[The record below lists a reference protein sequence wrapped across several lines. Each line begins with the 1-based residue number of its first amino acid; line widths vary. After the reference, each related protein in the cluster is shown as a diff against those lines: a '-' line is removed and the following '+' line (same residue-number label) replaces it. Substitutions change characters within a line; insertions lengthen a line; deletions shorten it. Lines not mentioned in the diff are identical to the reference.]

1 MNPTEKKAQPVS
13 ETKARRMREMLA
25 SGKIVVSPGVFDGYS
40 VRLVEAMGFQAA
52 STTGAG
58 LSNSRL
64 GQPDIGVMT
73 LRDNVEACYH
83 IARSVSIPVMSD
95 ADTGYGNAVTVY
107 HTVRYFEEAGVVG
120 INIED
125 QVSPKRCG
133 HMRGKELISA
143 AEMAK
148 KIESA
153 IKARRDPDF
162 IINARTDAI
171 AVEGPESAIERAKV
185 YLAAGADMVYPDA
198 IGSEDQIR
206 RFVDAVEAPV
216 SISMGLGLRGRVT
229 TPLVSVK
236 RLQAIGVARVS
247 YSRMLTSS
255 ALKGMKNALQAFRE
269 YLDVGE
275 PPERPDLAVSAE
287 EISELMGYAFVNELE
302 SQFLLDEQIEKKYG
316 GGKVDYVV
324 RGRERT

>member
-1 MNPTEKKAQPVS
+1 MTVTQSKTQ
-13 ETKARRMREMLA
+13 RMRAMLK

-58 LSNSRL
+58 LSNSRI

-95 ADTGYGNAVTVY
+95 ADTGYGNAVTVF
-107 HTVRYFEEAGVVG
+107 HTVRYFEEAGIVG

-148 KIESA
+148 KIEGA

-171 AVEGPESAIERAKV
+171 AVEGIDAAISRAKV

-198 IGSEDQIR
+198 INSEEQIK
-206 RFVDAVEAPV
+206 RFVDGVQAPV

-236 RLQAIGVARVS
+236 RLQSIGVARVS
-247 YSRMLTSS
+247 YSRMLTGS
-255 ALKGMKNALQAFRE
+255 ALHGMKTALQTFKD
-269 YLDVGE
+269 YLELDQ
-275 PPERPDLAVSAE
+275 PPERPDLTVSPE
-287 EISELMGYAFVNELE
+287 EISELMGYGFVNELE
-302 SQFLLDEQIEKKYG
+302 SELLLDEQIEKKYG

-324 RGRERT
+324 RGR

>member
-1 MNPTEKKAQPVS
+1 MPKN
-13 ETKARRMREMLA
+13 ETKARRMRALLK
-25 SGKIVVSPGVFDGYS
+25 SGQIVISPGVFDGYS

-107 HTVRYFEEAGVVG
+107 HTVRYFEEAGVIG

-143 AEMAK
+143 AEMSK
-148 KIESA
+148 KIEA
-153 IKARRDPDF
+153 ALKARRDPDF

-171 AVEGPESAIERAKV
+171 AVEGIEGAIQRAKT

-206 RFVDAVEAPV
+206 RFVDAVKAPV
-216 SISMGLGLRGRVT
+216 SISMGLGVRGRIT

-236 RLQAIGVARVS
+236 RLQQIGVARVS
-247 YSRMLTSS
+247 YSRMLTAS
-255 ALKGMKNALQAFRE
+255 ALHGMKTALQAFKDQ
-269 YLDVGE
+269 LDVDA
-275 PPERPDLAVSAE
+275 PLERPDLAVSAE
-287 EISELMGYAFVNELE
+287 EISVLMGYAFVNELE

-316 GGKVDYVV
+316 SGNVDYVV
-324 RGRERT
+324 RGR

>member
-1 MNPTEKKAQPVS
+1 MTAGQTKAQ
-13 ETKARRMREMLA
+13 RMRAMLK

-40 VRLVEAMGFQAA
+40 VRLVEAMGFEAA

-64 GQPDIGVMT
+64 GQPDIGIMT

-125 QVSPKRCG
+125 QVNPKRCG

-143 AEMAK
+143 GEMAK

-153 IKARRDPDF
+153 VKARRDPDF

-171 AVEGPESAIERAKV
+171 AVEGIEGAISRAKI

-198 IGSEDQIR
+198 IGSEEQIR
-206 RFVDAVEAPV
+206 RFVDAVQAPV

-247 YSRMLTSS
+247 YSRMLTAS
-255 ALKGMKNALQAFRE
+255 ALRGMKTALQTFKE
-269 YLDVGE
+269 NLELDQ
-275 PPERPDLAVSAE
+275 PPERPDLAVGAE

-302 SQFLLDEQIEKKYG
+302 SQFLLEEQIERKYG
-316 GGKVDYVV
+316 DGKVDYLV
-324 RGRERT
+324 RGR

>member
-1 MNPTEKKAQPVS
+1 
-13 ETKARRMREMLA
+13 
-25 SGKIVVSPGVFDGYS
+25 
-40 VRLVEAMGFQAA
+40 
-52 STTGAG
+52 
-58 LSNSRL
+58 
-64 GQPDIGVMT
+64 MT

-107 HTVRYFEEAGVVG
+107 HSVRYFEEGGVVG

-125 QVSPKRCG
+125 QASPKRCG

-148 KIESA
+148 KIEA
-153 IKARRDPDF
+153 ALKARRDPDF

-171 AVEGPESAIERAKV
+171 AVEGIEGAIQRAKT

-206 RFVDAVEAPV
+206 RFVDAVKAPV
-216 SISMGLGLRGRVT
+216 SVSMGLGVRGRIT

-236 RLQAIGVARVS
+236 RLQQIGVARVS
-247 YSRMLTSS
+247 YSRMLTAS
-255 ALKGMKNALQAFRE
+255 ALHGMKTALQAFKDQLE
-269 YLDVGE
+269 VE
-275 PPERPDLAVSAE
+275 APPERPDLLVDMETITRLVGYERVSELENELLSAE
-287 EISELMGYAFVNELE
+287 ALE
-302 SQFLLDEQIEKKYG
+302 RKYG
-316 GGKVDYVV
+316 GAERDYVIHA
-324 RGRERT
+324 RKD

>member
-1 MNPTEKKAQPVS
+1 
-13 ETKARRMREMLA
+13 MRELLA
-25 SGKIVVSPGVFDGYS
+25 SGKIVVSPGIYDGYS
-40 VRLVEAMGFQAA
+40 ARLVEQAGFQAA

-58 LSNSRL
+58 LANSRL
-64 GQPDIGVMT
+64 GQPDIGIMS

-107 HTVRYFEEAGVVG
+107 HTVQYFEEAGVAG

-148 KIESA
+148 KIEA
-153 IKARRDPDF
+153 AVRARKDPDF

-171 AVEGPESAIERAKV
+171 AIEGIEGAIERAKT

-198 IGSEDQIR
+198 IRSEEEIR
-206 RFVDAVEAPV
+206 RFVDAVRAPV
-216 SISMGLGLRGRVT
+216 SISMGMGLRGRPT
-229 TPLVSVK
+229 TPLVSVR
-236 RLQAIGVARVS
+236 RLQEIGVARVS
-247 YSRMLTSS
+247 YSRMLT
-255 ALKGMKNALQAFRE
+255 AAAIRGMKLALQAFRE
-269 YLDVGE
+269 NLEMEE
-275 PPERPDLAVSAE
+275 PRERPDLVAGIE
-287 EISELMGYAFVNELE
+287 EITELMGYSFVNALE

-316 GGKVDYVV
+316 GGEVDYVV
-324 RGRERT
+324 RGP

>member
-1 MNPTEKKAQPVS
+1 MNPTEKKAQRVS

-153 IKARRDPDF
+153 ITARRDPDF

-171 AVEGPESAIERAKV
+171 AVEGLESAIERAKV

-275 PPERPDLAVSAE
+275 PPERPDLVVSAE

>member
-1 MNPTEKKAQPVS
+1 MTSN
-13 ETKARRMREMLA
+13 ETKAQRMRAMLK
-25 SGKIVVSPGVFDGYS
+25 SGRIVVSPGVFDGYS
-40 VRLVEAMGFQAA
+40 VRLVEAMGFEAA

-64 GQPDIGVMT
+64 GQPDIGIMT

-95 ADTGYGNAVTVY
+95 ADTGYGNAVSVF
-107 HTVRYFEEAGVVG
+107 HTVRYFEEAGIVG

-148 KIESA
+148 KIEGA
-153 IKARRDPDF
+153 MKARRNPDF

-171 AVEGPESAIERAKV
+171 AVEGIEGAIKRAKR
-185 YLAAGADMVYPDA
+185 YLAAGADMMYPDA
-198 IGSEDQIR
+198 IGSEEQIR
-206 RFVDAVEAPV
+206 RFVDAVQAPV

-255 ALKGMKNALQAFRE
+255 ALHGMKTALQTFKDG
-269 YLDVGE
+269 LDLDQ
-275 PPERPDLAVSAE
+275 PPERPDLTVSPE
-287 EISELMGYAFVNELE
+287 EISELMGYALVNELE
-302 SQFLLDEQIEKKYG
+302 SQFLLDEQIEKKYAD
-316 GGKVDYVV
+316 GKVDYVV
-324 RGRERT
+324 RGR

>member
-1 MNPTEKKAQPVS
+1 MSVTPTKAQ
-13 ETKARRMREMLA
+13 RMRALLK
-25 SGKIVVSPGVFDGYS
+25 SGRIVVSPGVFDGYS
-40 VRLVEAMGFQAA
+40 VRLVEAMGFEAA

-64 GQPDIGVMT
+64 GQPDIGIMT
-73 LRDNVEACYH
+73 LRDNVEACHH

-125 QVSPKRCG
+125 QASPKRCG
-133 HMRGKELISA
+133 HMRGKELVSA

-148 KIESA
+148 KIEAA
-153 IKARRDPDF
+153 IHARRDPDF

-171 AVEGPESAIERAKV
+171 AVEGLDGAIARAKT

-198 IGSEDQIR
+198 IASEEQIR
-206 RFVDAVEAPV
+206 RFVDAVQAPV

-229 TPLVSVK
+229 TPLVPVK

-247 YSRMLTSS
+247 YSRLLTSS
-255 ALKGMKNALQAFRE
+255 ALRGMKIALQTFKE
-269 YLDVGE
+269 YMTLDE

-302 SQFLLDEQIEKKYG
+302 SRFLLDEQIEKKYG
-316 GGKVDYVV
+316 GGAVDYVV
-324 RGRERT
+324 RGR

>member
-1 MNPTEKKAQPVS
+1 MSSIPTKAQ
-13 ETKARRMREMLA
+13 RMRALLK
-25 SGKIVVSPGVFDGYS
+25 SGRIVVSPGVFDGYS
-40 VRLVEAMGFQAA
+40 VRLVEAMGFEAA

-58 LSNSRL
+58 LANSRL
-64 GQPDIGVMT
+64 GQPDIGIMT
-73 LRDNVEACYH
+73 LRDNVEACHH

-120 INIED
+120 VNIED
-125 QVSPKRCG
+125 QMSPKRCG

-148 KIESA
+148 KIEAA
-153 IKARRDPDF
+153 IHARRDPDF

-171 AVEGPESAIERAKV
+171 AVEGLDGAIARTKT

-198 IGSEDQIR
+198 IASEEQIR
-206 RFVDAVEAPV
+206 RFVDAVQAPV

-229 TPLVSVK
+229 TPLVPVK

-247 YSRMLTSS
+247 YSRLLTSS
-255 ALKGMKNALQAFRE
+255 ALRGMKTALQTFRE
-269 YLDVGE
+269 HLALDA

-302 SQFLLDEQIEKKYG
+302 SRYLLDEQIERKYG
-316 GGKVDYVV
+316 GGAVDYVV
-324 RGRERT
+324 RGR

>member
-1 MNPTEKKAQPVS
+1 H
-13 ETKARRMREMLA
+13 
-25 SGKIVVSPGVFDGYS
+25 
-40 VRLVEAMGFQAA
+40 
-52 STTGAG
+52 
-58 LSNSRL
+58 
-64 GQPDIGVMT
+64 
-73 LRDNVEACYH
+73 H

-125 QVSPKRCG
+125 QASPKRCG
-133 HMRGKELISA
+133 HMRGKELVSA

-148 KIESA
+148 KIEAA
-153 IKARRDPDF
+153 IHARRDPDF

-171 AVEGPESAIERAKV
+171 AVEGLDGAIARAKT

-198 IGSEDQIR
+198 IASEEQIR
-206 RFVDAVEAPV
+206 RFVDAVQAPV

-229 TPLVSVK
+229 TPLVPVK

-247 YSRMLTSS
+247 YSRLLTSS
-255 ALKGMKNALQAFRE
+255 ALRGMKTALQTFKE
-269 YLDVGE
+269 YMALDE

-302 SQFLLDEQIEKKYG
+302 SRFLLDEQIEKKYG
-316 GGKVDYVV
+316 GGAVDYVV
-324 RGRERT
+324 RGR

>member
-1 MNPTEKKAQPVS
+1 MTKT
-13 ETKARRMREMLA
+13 ETKAQRMRTMLK

-64 GQPDIGVMT
+64 GQPDIGIMT

-153 IKARRDPDF
+153 VKARRDSDF

-171 AVEGPESAIERAKV
+171 AIEGIEGAIARAKT

-198 IGSEDQIR
+198 IASEEQIR
-206 RFVDAVEAPV
+206 RFVDAVQAPV

-247 YSRMLTSS
+247 YSRMLTAS
-255 ALKGMKNALQAFRE
+255 ALRGMKTALQTFKE
-269 YLDVGE
+269 HIELDQ

-316 GGKVDYVV
+316 DGRVDYVV
-324 RGRERT
+324 RGR

>member
-1 MNPTEKKAQPVS
+1 MEGITSKGKRLKALIHAP
-13 ETKARRMREMLA
+13 
-25 SGKIVVSPGVFDGYS
+25 KILITPGVYDGYS
-40 VRLVEAMGFQAA
+40 ARLVERTGFQTATI
-52 STTGAG
+52 SGAG
-58 LSNSRL
+58 VSESKIGWADR
-64 GQPDIGVMT
+64 GVMGYGE
-73 LRDNVEACYH
+73 NVEACRR
-83 IARSVSIPVMSD
+83 IAAFSDLLLQGD

-171 AVEGPESAIERAKV
+171 AVEGLESAIERAKV

-302 SQFLLDEQIEKKYG
+302 SQFLLNEQIEKKYG

>member
-1 MNPTEKKAQPVS
+1 
-13 ETKARRMREMLA
+13 MRTMLK

-40 VRLVEAMGFQAA
+40 VRLVEAMGFHAA

-58 LSNSRL
+58 LSNSRI

-148 KIESA
+148 KIEGA

-171 AVEGPESAIERAKV
+171 AVEGIESAIQRAKV

-198 IGSEDQIR
+198 IASEEQIR
-206 RFVDAVEAPV
+206 RFVDGVQAPV

-247 YSRMLTSS
+247 YSRMLTAS
-255 ALKGMKNALQAFRE
+255 ALHGMKMALQTFTE
-269 YLDVGE
+269 CMDQDQ

-287 EISELMGYAFVNELE
+287 EISELMGYGFVNELE
-302 SQFLLDEQIEKKYG
+302 SQLLLDEQIEKKYG

-324 RGRERT
+324 SSR

>member
-1 MNPTEKKAQPVS
+1 MTSN
-13 ETKARRMREMLA
+13 ETKAQRMRAMLK
-25 SGKIVVSPGVFDGYS
+25 SGRIVVSPGVFDGYS
-40 VRLVEAMGFQAA
+40 VRLVEAMGFEAA

-64 GQPDIGVMT
+64 GQPDIGIMT

-133 HMRGKELISA
+133 HMRGKELIGA

-153 IKARRDPDF
+153 VKARRNPDF

-171 AVEGPESAIERAKV
+171 AVEGIEGAIKRAKR

-198 IGSEDQIR
+198 IGSEEQIR
-206 RFVDAVEAPV
+206 RFVDAVQAPV

-236 RLQAIGVARVS
+236 RLQTIGVARVS

-255 ALKGMKNALQAFRE
+255 ALHGMKAALQTFKDG
-269 YLDVGE
+269 LDLDQ
-275 PPERPDLAVSAE
+275 PPERPDLTVSPE

-302 SQFLLDEQIEKKYG
+302 SQFLLDEQIEKKYAD
-316 GGKVDYVV
+316 GKVDYVV
-324 RGRERT
+324 RGR

>member
-1 MNPTEKKAQPVS
+1 MSQTR
-13 ETKARRMREMLA
+13 TKARRMRELLA
-25 SGKIVVSPGVFDGYS
+25 SGKIVVSPGIYDGYS
-40 VRLVEAMGFQAA
+40 ARLVEQAGFQAA

-58 LSNSRL
+58 LANSRL
-64 GQPDIGVMT
+64 GQPDIGILS

-107 HTVRYFEEAGVVG
+107 HTVQYFEEAGVVG

-148 KIESA
+148 KIEA
-153 IKARRDPDF
+153 AVKARKDPDF

-171 AVEGPESAIERAKV
+171 AIEGIEGAIERAKI

-198 IGSEDQIR
+198 IRSEEQIR
-206 RFVDAVEAPV
+206 RFVDAVKAPV
-216 SISMGLGLRGRVT
+216 SISMGMGLRGRPT
-229 TPLVSVK
+229 TPLVSVR
-236 RLQAIGVARVS
+236 RLQEIGVARVS
-247 YSRMLTSS
+247 YSRMLT
-255 ALKGMKNALQAFRE
+255 AAAIRGMKLALQAFRDHLE
-269 YLDVGE
+269 LDS
-275 PPERPDLAVSAE
+275 PPERPELVAGIE
-287 EISELMGYAFVNELE
+287 EITEIMGYSFVNALE
-302 SQFLLDEQIEKKYG
+302 SQLLLDEQIEKKYG

-324 RGRERT
+324 RGH

>member
-1 MNPTEKKAQPVS
+1 MTVTQSKTQ
-13 ETKARRMREMLA
+13 RMRAMLK

-58 LSNSRL
+58 LSNSRI

-95 ADTGYGNAVTVY
+95 ADTGYGNAITVF
-107 HTVRYFEEAGVVG
+107 HTVRYFEEAGIVG

-148 KIESA
+148 KIEGA

-162 IINARTDAI
+162 TINARTDAI
-171 AVEGPESAIERAKV
+171 AVEGIEGAIKRAKV

-198 IGSEDQIR
+198 INSEEQIK
-206 RFVDAVEAPV
+206 RFVDAVQAPV

-236 RLQAIGVARVS
+236 RLQSIGVARVS
-247 YSRMLTSS
+247 YSRMLTAS
-255 ALKGMKNALQAFRE
+255 ALHGMKVALQTFKDYME
-269 YLDVGE
+269 VDQ
-275 PPERPDLAVSAE
+275 PPERPDLTVSPE
-287 EISELMGYAFVNELE
+287 EISELMGYAAVNELE
-302 SQFLLDEQIEKKYG
+302 SQLLLDEQLEKKYAD
-316 GGKVDYVV
+316 GKVDYLV
-324 RGRERT
+324 RGR

>member
-1 MNPTEKKAQPVS
+1 MTTEHSKAG
-13 ETKARRMREMLA
+13 RMRAMLK

-40 VRLVEAMGFQAA
+40 ARLVEAMGFKAA

-64 GQPDIGVMT
+64 GQPDIGIMT

-95 ADTGYGNAVTVY
+95 ADTGYGNAVTVH

-125 QVSPKRCG
+125 QASPKRCG
-133 HMRGKELISA
+133 HMRGKELVSA
-143 AEMAK
+143 SEMAK

-153 IKARRDPDF
+153 VDARRDPDF

-171 AVEGPESAIERAKV
+171 AVEGIEGAIRRAKI

-198 IGSEDQIR
+198 IGSEEQIR
-206 RFVDAVEAPV
+206 RFVDAVQAPV

-247 YSRMLTSS
+247 YSRMLTAS
-255 ALKGMKNALQAFRE
+255 ALRGMKTALETFKE
-269 YLDVGE
+269 HLELDQ

-302 SQFLLDEQIEKKYG
+302 SRFLLDEQIEKKYSD
-316 GGKVDYVV
+316 GKVDYLV
-324 RGRERT
+324 RGR

>member
-1 MNPTEKKAQPVS
+1 MSVTPTKAQ
-13 ETKARRMREMLA
+13 RMRALLK
-25 SGKIVVSPGVFDGYS
+25 SGRIVVSPGVFDGYS
-40 VRLVEAMGFQAA
+40 VRLVEAMGFEAA

-64 GQPDIGVMT
+64 GQPDIGIMT
-73 LRDNVEACYH
+73 LRDNVEACHH

-125 QVSPKRCG
+125 QASPKRCG
-133 HMRGKELISA
+133 HMRGKELVSA

-148 KIESA
+148 KIEAA
-153 IKARRDPDF
+153 IHARRDPDF

-171 AVEGPESAIERAKV
+171 AVEGLDGAIARAKT

-198 IGSEDQIR
+198 IASEEQIR
-206 RFVDAVEAPV
+206 RFVDAVQAPV

-229 TPLVSVK
+229 TPLVPVK

-247 YSRMLTSS
+247 YSRLLTSS
-255 ALKGMKNALQAFRE
+255 ALRGMKTALQTFKE
-269 YLDVGE
+269 YMTLDE

-302 SQFLLDEQIEKKYG
+302 SRFLLDEQIEKKYG
-316 GGKVDYVV
+316 GGAVDYVV
-324 RGRERT
+324 RGR

>member
-1 MNPTEKKAQPVS
+1 MTKT
-13 ETKARRMREMLA
+13 ETKAQRMRAMLK

-153 IKARRDPDF
+153 VKARRDSDF

-171 AVEGPESAIERAKV
+171 AIEGIEGAIARAKT

-198 IGSEDQIR
+198 IASEEQIR
-206 RFVDAVEAPV
+206 RFVDAVQAPV

-247 YSRMLTSS
+247 YSRMLTAS
-255 ALKGMKNALQAFRE
+255 ALRGMKTALQTFKE
-269 YLDVGE
+269 HIELDQ

-302 SQFLLDEQIEKKYG
+302 SQFLLDEQIEKKYDDG
-316 GGKVDYVV
+316 RVDYVV
-324 RGRERT
+324 RGR

>member
-1 MNPTEKKAQPVS
+1 MTKT
-13 ETKARRMREMLA
+13 ETKAHRMRAMLK
-25 SGKIVVSPGVFDGYS
+25 SGKVVVSPGVFDGYS

-58 LSNSRL
+58 LSNSRI
-64 GQPDIGVMT
+64 GQPDIGIMT

-107 HTVRYFEEAGVVG
+107 HTVRYFEEAGVAG

-153 IKARRDPDF
+153 VKARRDSDF

-171 AVEGPESAIERAKV
+171 AIEGIEGAIARAKT

-198 IGSEDQIR
+198 IASEEQIR
-206 RFVDAVEAPV
+206 RFVDAVQAPV

-247 YSRMLTSS
+247 YSRMLTAS
-255 ALKGMKNALQAFRE
+255 ALRGMKTALQTFKE
-269 YLDVGE
+269 HIELDQ
-275 PPERPDLAVSAE
+275 PPERPDLTVSAE

-302 SQFLLDEQIEKKYG
+302 SQFLLDEQIEKKYRD
-316 GGKVDYVV
+316 GKIDYVV
-324 RGRERT
+324 RGR

>member
-1 MNPTEKKAQPVS
+1 MTSNVTKAQ
-13 ETKARRMREMLA
+13 RMRAMLK
-25 SGKIVVSPGVFDGYS
+25 SGRIVVSPGVFDGYS
-40 VRLVEAMGFQAA
+40 VRLVEAMGFEAA

-64 GQPDIGVMT
+64 GQPDIGIMT

-133 HMRGKELISA
+133 HMRGKELIGA

-153 IKARRDPDF
+153 VKARRNPDF

-171 AVEGPESAIERAKV
+171 AVEGIEGAIKRAKR

-198 IGSEDQIR
+198 IGSEEQIR
-206 RFVDAVEAPV
+206 RFVDAVQAPV

-255 ALKGMKNALQAFRE
+255 ALHGMKTALQTFKDG
-269 YLDVGE
+269 LDLDQ
-275 PPERPDLAVSAE
+275 PPERPDLTVSPE

-302 SQFLLDEQIEKKYG
+302 SQFLLDEQIEKKYAD
-316 GGKVDYVV
+316 GKVDYVV
-324 RGRERT
+324 RGR